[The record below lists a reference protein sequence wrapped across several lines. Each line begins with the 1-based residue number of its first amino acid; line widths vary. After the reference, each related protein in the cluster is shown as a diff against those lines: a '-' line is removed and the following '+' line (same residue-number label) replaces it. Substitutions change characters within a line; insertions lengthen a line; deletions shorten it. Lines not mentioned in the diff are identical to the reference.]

1 MKQEQAIRSDQA
13 PAAIGP
19 YSQGAQAGPFV
30 FTAGQVPVNPATKEM
45 PEDLPGQARQ
55 VMENLRGVL
64 AAAGLG
70 FEHVVKATVFMADLR
85 DFAAFNEIYGEYF
98 QGTTPPARSAFQVA
112 ALPLGAKIEIEMV
125 AYRGEQS

>member
-1 MKQEQAIRSDQA
+1 MKKEQALSTDKA

-30 FTAGQVPVNPATKEM
+30 FTAGQVPVDPATKEM
-45 PEDLPGQARQ
+45 PADLPGQARQ

-70 FEHVVKATVFMADLR
+70 FEHVVKATVFMTNLG
-85 DFAAFNEIYGEYF
+85 DFVPFNEIYEEYF
-98 QGTTPPARSAFQVA
+98 EGTTPPARSAFQVA
-112 ALPLGAKIEIEMV
+112 ALPLGAQIEIEMV